1 MRRLLHTLI
10 AVTGLLVPQ
19 FSHVAGDGLAIVGN
33 RYVYAESRVMG
44 DMQRVELIRIG
55 DTPFKQDDLVRGIK
69 FDQTARPFFIADN
82 DLLGEHASSLYGGH
96 LICHLAD
103 EGFGYFVFLSR
114 VFPRMKLPSIDP
126 HSNLKCWGN
135 TEVLNSRRPVIVNR
149 SSFFIRFA
157 DSINDDLGRILWADP
172 RSLGHLEV
180 GVSIVP
186 LNERDYSVEEGCSE
200 SEPCRPPYRIL
211 YGIASVI
218 AVAFVSFRYIVR
230 GKSFFQSFFLN
241 LLLILSVFGNGI
253 YGGALILESLR
264 NFR

>member
-44 DMQRVELIRIG
+44 DMQRVELIR
-55 DTPFKQDDLVRGIK
+55 
-69 FDQTARPFFIADN
+69 
-82 DLLGEHASSLYGGH
+82 
-96 LICHLAD
+96 
-103 EGFGYFVFLSR
+103 
-114 VFPRMKLPSIDP
+114 DP